1 MAEKP
6 KRTAM
11 KAKWTMP
18 ESPEILKANAFRTVY
33 TPYSI
38 FFYVGMI
45 DPEYMLPE
53 SRVSKEAVEIKT
65 LGRYCLD
72 KDDFIRLKTEIVKT
86 YEGLKKMGALKNG
99 E

>member
-1 MAEKP
+1 MAEKY
-6 KRTAM
+6 KKSSL
-11 KAKWTMP
+11 KAKWVIP
-18 ESPEILKANAFRTVY
+18 ESPAILKANAFRAVY

-38 FFYVGMI
+38 VFYTGLI

-53 SRVSKEAVEIKT
+53 SRISEEMVEIKT

-72 KDDFIRLKTEIVKT
+72 KDDFLRLKTEIDKT